1 MSEIQNIKLTKKI
14 YPSTR
19 IYDILDEEFSEFII
33 EPLNIDEFFENYN
46 NIFYDI
52 PKTGR
57 LSHRKIIEKSI
68 KQAGVPY
75 NSKLEDKQELLDQ
88 INDLQE
94 DLDSIE
100 EEHPFFKNGSVIQ
113 ARNNKQLNYYMQSG
127 RRRQIN
133 SDGAFKLIKKRA
145 GKRETPNTDFTT
157 PLDMQ
162 AITGIL
168 VGPPINNEE
177 DLNIDILSIN
187 RFDERQFEEEYK

>member
-75 NSKLEDKQELLDQ
+75 NPKLEDKQELLDQ

-113 ARNNKQLNYYMQSG
+113 ARNNEQLNYYMQSG

-145 GKRETPNTDFTT
+145 GKREIPNTDFTT

-162 AITGIL
+162 AIAGIL